1 MLVFTDQRILVF
13 EWIGFYGSKSRLAR
27 ELPKI
32 ATPVGN
38 FRSIWSRFTWSRFNE
53 LDEPVFI
60 YNH

>member
-38 FRSIWSRFTWSRFNE
+38 FRGIWSRFTWSRFNE
-53 LDEPVFI
+53 LDEPAFI